1 MVKQEFNFKIKEQD
15 VLPFVI
21 KVNEWIEQGLPQDRS
36 SDVLFFKSK
45 LILTEL
51 VTNAIK
57 HAHTNDFN
65 LVVGIESDL
74 VKITRIENGN
84 PFSLFSEGR
93 ALEWPLAASYI
104 GKPVMIL
111 KDKMSNISAVIK
123 DYYDI
128 EFKLEEY
135 SKDEEVVIDTL
146 LEHFGLIIITKL
158 SDKFNYSYDPNN
170 HLNIFE
176 ATIKF

>member
-1 MVKQEFNFKIKEQD
+1 M
-15 VLPFVI
+15 LPFVI
-21 KVNEWIEQGLPQDRS
+21 KINEWIEQGLPRDRS
-36 SDVLFFKSK
+36 NDVLFFKSK

-57 HAHTNDFN
+57 HSHTNEFK
-65 LVVGIESDL
+65 LIVAIESDM
-74 VKITRIENGN
+74 VKLTRIENGN

-93 ALEWPLAASYI
+93 ALEWPLAPSFI

-111 KDKMSNISAVIK
+111 KDKMSHMFAIIN
-123 DYYDI
+123 DYYNI

-135 SKDEEVVIDTL
+135 SKDDEVVIDTL

-158 SDKFNYSYDPNN
+158 SDKFNYSYDPTH

-176 ATIKF
+176 AKIKF